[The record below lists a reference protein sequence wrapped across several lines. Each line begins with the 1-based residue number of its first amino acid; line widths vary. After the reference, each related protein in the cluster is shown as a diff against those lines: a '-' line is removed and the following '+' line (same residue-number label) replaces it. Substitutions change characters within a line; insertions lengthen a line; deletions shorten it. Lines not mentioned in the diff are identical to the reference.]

1 MIEASRGYQLLD
13 QGEDR
18 RREGDP
24 DAARQCFAEAISA
37 FHADCD
43 LSGEARALTRQ
54 AQMARDADD
63 LDWAQHDQQA
73 AIALFRQ
80 AGDGHALAH
89 ALRHA
94 GDIFLAAGDRDR
106 AAAALAE
113 AFVLYEASPDAGELE
128 IANAVRSVALLAEA
142 LDEPEQAL
150 MMWQDARERYTDA
163 LGPEGNPGVAE
174 ADAHIA
180 TLA

>member
-18 RREGDP
+18 RREGQP
-24 DAARQCFAEAISA
+24 DAARRCFAEAINS
-37 FHADCD
+37 FHLDRD

-54 AQMARDADD
+54 AQMARDAGD
-63 LDWAQHDQQA
+63 LAWAQHDQQA
-73 AIALFRQ
+73 AIALLRQ

-94 GDIFLAAGDRDR
+94 GDIFLEAGEADR

-113 AFVLYEASPDAGELE
+113 AFLLYEASPDASPLE

-142 LDEPEQAL
+142 LHQPDQARL
-150 MMWQDARERYTDA
+150 MWQDARNRYTQVPHGA
-163 LGPEGNPGVAE
+163 AGVAE
-174 ADAHIA
+174 ADAHLA